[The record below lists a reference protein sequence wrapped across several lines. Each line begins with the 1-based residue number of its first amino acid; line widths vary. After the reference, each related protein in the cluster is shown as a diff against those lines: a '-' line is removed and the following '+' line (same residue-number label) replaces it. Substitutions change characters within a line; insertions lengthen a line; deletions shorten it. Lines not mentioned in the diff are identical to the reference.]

1 MGVLQPEIF
10 ALRCNGRGLVN
21 DPRACMRWEFAEV
34 KSLAVRELE
43 KLELPDI
50 DRIVLYHKFAVDQS
64 YLIPRYVALCERPEL
79 PTVEEGIRLGMQ
91 TVISLSHARECARNQ
106 ATSGGRS
113 PSPATLGGTELTEII
128 KDHFNTMIASVQVFS
143 PRQ

>member
-1 MGVLQPEIF
+1 MPEL
-10 ALRCNGRGLVN
+10 AW
-21 DPRACMRWEFAEV
+21 RWEFAEV
-34 KSLAVRELE
+34 KSLAVRGLE

-50 DRIVLYHKFAVDQS
+50 DRIVLYNKFAVDQS

-79 PTVEEGIRLGMQ
+79 LTVEEGIRLGME
-91 TVISLSHARECARNQ
+91 TVIPLSRARKCARNQ

-128 KDHFNTMIASVQVFS
+128 KDHFNTGDLPGDRQTCQRVDFDHHRHNSVDNRV
-143 PRQ
+143 